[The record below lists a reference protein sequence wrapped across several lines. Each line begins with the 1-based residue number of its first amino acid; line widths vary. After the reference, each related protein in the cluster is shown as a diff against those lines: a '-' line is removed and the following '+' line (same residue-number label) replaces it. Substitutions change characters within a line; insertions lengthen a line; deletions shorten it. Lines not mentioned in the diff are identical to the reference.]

1 MKMVSYILVNNNEA
15 TLADAILSV
24 RGHVDEIIVVDTGS
38 TDNSVRI
45 ALDLG
50 VRVYYFSWND
60 DFAKARNYALQLAQ
74 EADWVLVIDSDEVFE
89 WRAAISLKEW
99 ATDLEPERTAVA
111 FNCSHLESSSS
122 RLLSVTHVERLFSP
136 ASFYYAGT
144 VHERLLP
151 LNKMESKDV
160 LLCPCA
166 GYLHYGYSSEYHEM
180 KNRRNIGLLQQAV
193 GSDPSDGYNYRY
205 LASETYNAE
214 NYAKTINYADKAL
227 HLLAAVDTYSRA
239 QAHYYKT
246 MALLQLRNNSEAE
259 LAAAAG
265 MRELGDYPDLY
276 AIAAEICFAA
286 QRWEEACTR
295 FNEWQQRLQ
304 NSVKLYPNHCISL
317 AETFHRHQWIAANK
331 TGNFKN
337 TLRGE
342 AQNMKVAL
350 LIVHPHLDNDWEEL
364 LCHIQSKFQGLSYEV
379 GLWSKE
385 QHGVKVKSIAEKA
398 GVRYIKGTSLAEAE
412 AALLN
417 ACNDADLI
425 WVWKANERISSAL
438 NEELLLE
445 AIAHNGTVAI
455 RSYSERL
462 GHQWTESRMRM
473 KPMPNKEVYSASQ
486 AAAAGDEEVQQQ
498 QLPADRCIV
507 VEKPLF
513 IPVDKQ
519 RDWIALLSEETSVQ
533 SLLAYFGCH
542 RYSDVLAMDVS
553 LKDAAARLPYQFYQV
568 LSSINLGMIEQ
579 ASELIYTVL
588 DAELEEQQQL
598 DFIYLLGKLAVNAQ
612 IEEMKRE
619 TIELLQSTLQS
630 NPLLETSLVLTEES
644 DWLALIAELQ
654 WQLGERKGAI
664 LSWRH
669 ALESAAYRNEGCAYR
684 LAEAVYEEYKAEG
697 LDAVARAILEIYNV
711 DSRNAQSLLYPVYT
725 YLNMPEWAL
734 LFQRFLAADNNNT
747 QNNDAAP
754 LVSVILPIHNDT
766 RYLFESIRSIL
777 SQTYLELELII
788 VDDGSD
794 RDVKAIVDRFK
805 FDSRLSFYR
814 LESNSGLPRAL
825 NYGISK
831 AKGAYMAWTS
841 ADNYAHPRWLERMV
855 QTMSANPR
863 ASAVMSDYYHV
874 DENGL
879 VLEMKHMPTYKLNG
893 LQNGGPSLLWR
904 TSTLK
909 QTGGFDESLFGIE
922 DRDFTIRLALAGTI
936 HLLPELLYYY
946 RIHGDSLSSRIDSG
960 SLGGWPELHEKLKR
974 KWLCLSFV

>member
-15 TLADAILSV
+15 TLADAIRSV
-24 RGHVDEIIVVDTGS
+24 KGHADEVIVVDTGS

-50 VRVYYFSWND
+50 ARVYYFAWNGN
-60 DFAKARNYALQLAQ
+60 FSEARNYALHLVQ

-89 WRAAISLKEW
+89 WRASISLKEW
-99 ATDLEPERTAVA
+99 AMELDPERTVAA
-111 FNCSHLESSSS
+111 FNCSHLESSNS

-136 ASFYYAGT
+136 AFFYYAGT

-151 LNKMESKDV
+151 HNKMEKKEIR
-160 LLCPCA
+160 LCPCA
-166 GYLHYGYSSEYHEM
+166 GYRHYGYSSEYHEV
-180 KNRRNIGLLQQAV
+180 KSSRNIGLLQQAV
-193 GSDPSDGYNYRY
+193 GSDPSDGFNYRY
-205 LASETYNAE
+205 LASETYNAG
-214 NYAKTINYADKAL
+214 YYADTIKYADTAL

-246 MALLQLRNNSEAE
+246 MALLQLRNNAEAE
-259 LAAAAG
+259 LAAVAG
-265 MRELGDYPDLY
+265 MKELGDYPDLY
-276 AIAAEICFAA
+276 AIAAEICFDA

-304 NSVKLYPNHCISL
+304 NPAKLYPNHCISL

-364 LCHIQSKFQGLSYEV
+364 LSHIQSKFQGLSYEV

-385 QHGVKVKSIAEKA
+385 QFGVKAKSIAEKA
-398 GVRYIKGTSLAEAE
+398 GVRYIKGKSLAEAE

-417 ACNDADLI
+417 ACNADLL

-438 NEELLLE
+438 NEELLL
-445 AIAHNGTVAI
+445 AAFAHNGTVAI

-462 GHQWTESRMRM
+462 GHQWTESRIRM
-473 KPMPNKEVYSASQ
+473 KPMPNKVVYSASQ
-486 AAAAGDEEVQQQ
+486 AEAAADVEFQQEP
-498 QLPADRCIV
+498 LADRFIV

-519 RDWIALLSEETSVQ
+519 REWVALLSEETSVQ
-533 SLLAYFGCH
+533 RLLAYFGCH

-553 LKDAAARLPYQFYQV
+553 SKDAAAQLPYQFYQV
-568 LSSINLGMIEQ
+568 LSYMNLGMIEQ

-588 DAELEEQQQL
+588 DAELEEQEQL

-619 TIELLQSTLQS
+619 TIELLQGTVQS
-630 NPLLETSLVLTEES
+630 NPLLETRLVLTEEP

-654 WQLGERKGAI
+654 WQLGERKQAI

-669 ALESAAYRNEGCAYR
+669 ALESAAYCNEGCAYR
-684 LAEAVYEEYKAEG
+684 LAEAVYEEYKTEG
-697 LDAVARAILEIYNV
+697 FEAIARAILEIFNV
-711 DSRNAQSLLYPVYT
+711 DSPTAQSLLYPVYT

-734 LFQRFLAADNNNT
+734 LFQRFLAADTNNT

-766 RYLFESIRSIL
+766 RYLVESIRSIL
-777 SQTYLELELII
+777 SQTCLELELII

-794 RDVKAIVDRFK
+794 GEVRAIADRFK

-814 LESNSGLPRAL
+814 LESNGGLPRAL

-855 QTMSANPR
+855 QTISANPR

-879 VLEMKHMPTYKLNG
+879 VLETKRMPAYKLNG

-904 TSTLK
+904 TSSLK
-909 QTGGFDESLFGIE
+909 KTGGFDESLFGIE
-922 DRDFTIRLALAGTI
+922 DRDFTIRLALAGNV
-936 HLLPELLYYY
+936 HLLPEPLYYY
-946 RIHGDSLSSRIDSG
+946 RIHEDSLSSRIDAG